1 MDITVN
7 LANEPYIDSRPIV
20 RALRVSMLVVAVLI
34 VTVASA
40 AFFVNHKA
48 QESRQRERS
57 LELSVNS
64 MQVAQRTYQ
73 ATMRSSL
80 ALDTA
85 RQADELNQIFDAKA
99 FSWTGVM
106 QDLER
111 VLPSKVQVTA
121 IEPTRTKEGAISL
134 HLRVVGPH
142 EKSIDLLR
150 NLEESRQFIEPR
162 IVGESLANN
171 QGSGQKSVAVD
182 ASTLMEFDILTG
194 YNDAAREEPASPPAT
209 DSSSRQ
215 AAHAATARPIAAHTA
230 APAAKKRT
238 ASNGGAQ

>member
-7 LANEPYIDSRPIV
+7 LANQPYIDSRPII
-20 RALRVSMLVVAVLI
+20 RGLRISMLIVGVL
-34 VTVASA
+34 TLAVAST
-40 AFFVNHKA
+40 AFFVNRKA
-48 QESRQRERS
+48 QESRRRDRS
-57 LELSVNS
+57 LEATMSS
-64 MQVAQRTYQ
+64 MQAEQRAYQ
-73 ATMRSSL
+73 TTMRSSL

-85 RQADELNQIFDAKA
+85 RRADELNQIFDAKA

-142 EKSIDLLR
+142 ERSIDLLR
-150 NLEESRQFIEPR
+150 NLEASRQFIEPR

-182 ASTLMEFDILTG
+182 ASTLMEFDLLTG
-194 YNDAAREEPASPPAT
+194 YNDTARDDPSGPGQATTSSQEPAHAVRSSAPSVPKTIARATIQPAV
-209 DSSSRQ
+209 
-215 AAHAATARPIAAHTA
+215 
-230 APAAKKRT
+230 
-238 ASNGGAQ
+238 NGGAR

>member
-7 LANEPYIDSRPIV
+7 LANQPYIDSRPII
-20 RALRVSMLVVAVLI
+20 RALRVAIVVAASL
-34 VTVASA
+34 TVIAA
-40 AFFVNHKA
+40 TTAFFVNRKA
-48 QESRQRERS
+48 QEARRQERS
-57 LELSVNS
+57 VELSMSS
-64 MQVAQRTYQ
+64 MQAEQRAYQ
-73 ATMRSSL
+73 STMRSDL
-80 ALDTA
+80 ALNTA

-121 IEPTRTKEGAISL
+121 IEPTRTKEGAITL

-150 NLEESRQFIEPR
+150 NLEESRSFVDPR

-171 QGSGQKSVAVD
+171 LGSGQKSIAVD
-182 ASTLMEFDILTG
+182 ASTMMEFDLLTG
-194 YNDAAREEPASPPAT
+194 YNDAARDPKITDTSAQQASHAPSAT
-209 DSSSRQ
+209 PSSASK
-215 AAHAATARPIAAHTA
+215 AIAALTH
-230 APAAKKRT
+230 PS
-238 ASNGGAQ
+238 ASIGGLR